1 MALNI
6 LNRCSTQSGYSVAYR
21 SGVIAQ
27 ELDGGAPRFKRRLK
41 NAYHT
46 INVRWVVGEI
56 GFQYLDAFYNVWCE
70 NPSQPFYANLK
81 VNGPEYKPYECF
93 FVPDS
98 FQLNE
103 VEGLFFT
110 LTAQLRTRP
119 IVDSNLNKII
129 VEIGNKSDLAKLVN
143 PLEKLVNKDAPESME
158 GIIND

>member
-1 MALNI
+1 MNI

-98 FQLNE
+98 FQLTE

-119 IVDSNLNKII
+119 IVDSSLNKII

>member
-6 LNRCSTQSGYSVAYR
+6 LNRCSTQSGYSVSYR

-46 INVRWVVGEI
+46 INVRWVVGEL

-98 FQLNE
+98 FQLTE

-119 IVDSNLNKII
+119 SVDSDLNKII

>member
-27 ELDGGAPRFKRRLK
+27 ELDGGAPRYKRRLK

-46 INVRWVVGEI
+46 VNVRWVVLEA
-56 GFQYLDAFYNVWCE
+56 GFQYLDAFYNVWCD

-81 VNGPEYKPYECF
+81 VNGPEYKSYECS

-103 VEGLFFT
+103 VEGKFFT
-110 LTAQLRTRP
+110 LSAQLRVRP

-129 VEIGNKSDLAKLVN
+129 VETGNKGDLATLLN
-143 PLEKLVNKDAPESME
+143 PLEKLVNKDAPKSME